1 MGQGKS
7 LTDSEKDC
15 IKALKR
21 TGCTQT
27 EAARQIGRSEAVVR
41 SFVKLGDRYGIKK
54 SPGRQPKL
62 SKSAKRNIFKLAT
75 TKHLTPT
82 EIKVVLDLPVSK
94 TRIQQVLH
102 HHPNAE
108 CTKRMIKDD
117 DGKKSSFR
125 TKISLI
131 WMARTE
137 FIITGIIS
145 EKKRR

>member
-54 SPGRQPKL
+54 SPGRPPKL

-108 CTKRMIKDD
+108 CTKRMIKPGLKDHH
-117 DGKKSSFR
+117 
-125 TKISLI
+125 KIRRL
-131 WMARTE
+131 E
-137 FIITGIIS
+137 FA
-145 EKKRR
+145 EKYIDPGGQW